1 MKILIREDEESKILD
16 GYLILSWQYKSLS
29 NTVWPYNRTAKARTT
44 LTRPAPNRVARLSVE
59 APLLELVVDAFAPEV
74 VEDPD
79 PVVAADGGGVMV
91 IMLVMTLPEL
101 SVIVSAVTTAVA
113 VSVSVPVSVL
123 TNAVVDLGLTAS
135 TWPKV
140 GSLTSPSTSHQLP
153 AVDLGQAR
161 VETLSG
167 S

>member
-1 MKILIREDEESKILD
+1 MGRLI
-16 GYLILSWQYKSLS
+16 
-29 NTVWPYNRTAKARTT
+29 
-44 LTRPAPNRVARLSVE
+44 VE
-59 APLLELVVDAFAPEV
+59 APFLEVVVAALAPEV

-79 PVVAADGGGVMV
+79 PSVAVDGGAVMV
-91 IMLVMTLPEL
+91 IMLVTTLPEL
-101 SVIVSAVTTAVA
+101 SVTVSAVMIAVN
-113 VSVSVPVSVL
+113 VSVPVLRS
-123 TNAVVDLGLTAS
+123 AVVGLGLTAS

-140 GSLTSPSTSHQLP
+140 GNLTSPSTSHQLP

>member
-1 MKILIREDEESKILD
+1 MKILIREEEESKILD
-16 GYLILSWQYKSLS
+16 GYLILSWQYKSLGNIAGS
-29 NTVWPYNRTAKARTT
+29 YSRIAKARTA
-44 LTRPAPNRVARLSVE
+44 LTRPAPNAVTRLSVE
-59 APLLELVVDAFAPEV
+59 APLLEVVLAALAPEV

-79 PVVAADGGGVMV
+79 PVVAADGGAVMV
-91 IMLVMTLPEL
+91 IMLVTTLPEL
-101 SVIVSAVTTAVA
+101 SVMVSAVTAI
-113 VSVSVPVSVL
+113 VPVGVDVSVL
-123 TNAVVDLGLTAS
+123 RSAVVGLGLTAS

>member
-1 MKILIREDEESKILD
+1 M
-16 GYLILSWQYKSLS
+16 
-29 NTVWPYNRTAKARTT
+29 
-44 LTRPAPNRVARLSVE
+44 ARLFVE
-59 APLLELVVDAFAPEV
+59 APLLELVVAALAPEV
-74 VEDPD
+74 VEDP
-79 PVVAADGGGVMV
+79 PVAVDGGAVMV

-101 SVIVSAVTTAVA
+101 SVIVSVVTTAVP
-113 VSVSVPVSVL
+113 VGVDVSVL
-123 TNAVVDLGLTAS
+123 TRSVVGLGLTAS

>member
-1 MKILIREDEESKILD
+1 M
-16 GYLILSWQYKSLS
+16 
-29 NTVWPYNRTAKARTT
+29 
-44 LTRPAPNRVARLSVE
+44 
-59 APLLELVVDAFAPEV
+59 ELVVAALAPEV
-74 VEDPD
+74 VEDLD
-79 PVVAADGGGVMV
+79 PSVAVDGGGVMV

-101 SVIVSAVTTAVA
+101 SVIVSAVICAVN
-113 VSVSVPVSVL
+113 VSVGVDVPVL
-123 TNAVVDLGLTAS
+123 RTGVVVFGLIAS

-153 AVDLGQAR
+153 ATDLGQAR